1 MANNKKEYSRLY
13 NLNSIKNNK
22 GYTLIEL
29 LLVLAFLGISMLI
42 INSLNILGLK
52 TFNFMSYQGSLQQ
65 NLRLAT
71 NFIIKE
77 TRFASDAEIL
87 NLSLSELITEM
98 EKTDN
103 EYHYIYLENNV
114 LKYRYKNKSN
124 YVADEIKE
132 LNFKKSTNNILKFNI
147 LCSNSAPNYKLGT
160 EVVILN
166 MPQNKEILNLDGDAI
181 RYKKTT
187 PDLPIDEEPSKWG
200 QYVIFTNII
209 KLTNGSASIIGENAS
224 IIINGQN
231 NNTVNLA
238 GNTNISVKKLYIRG
252 NLVMGGSA
260 SIGSTA
266 MGGTTYIDGNVTLD
280 GNPRVYDQLY
290 YTKNLNTQH
299 WIDISAIKTDEIRF
313 PNVSMP
319 KFRDKEWYRE
329 KGYSNNTTPQNGMRY
344 YGSAYSFSTWN
355 SYSDVVIVSSGDIIL
370 SGNVSVSG
378 MLFAPNGKVIT
389 GGSANFSGIIIAEE
403 VVLGSSSPIIFKSFN
418 TEDLPF

>member
-1 MANNKKEYSRLY
+1 MANNKMEYSRLY
-13 NLNSIKNNK
+13 NLNLIKNNK
-22 GYTLIEL
+22 GYTFIEL
-29 LLVLAFLGISMLI
+29 LLILAFLGILMLI
-42 INSLNILGLK
+42 INSLSILGLK
-52 TFNFMSYQGSLQQ
+52 TFNFASYQGSLQQ

-71 NFIIKE
+71 NFITKE
-77 TRFASDAEIL
+77 TRFASDVQIL

-114 LKYRYKNKSN
+114 LKYRYEDKSN
-124 YVADEIKE
+124 YVADKIKE
-132 LNFKKSTNNILKFNI
+132 LDFNKSTKNILKFDV
-147 LCSNSAPNYKLGT
+147 LGENSTPNYKLGT

-166 MPQNKEILNLDGDAI
+166 MPQNKEILNSDGVAI
-181 RYKKTT
+181 RYKKVI
-187 PDLPIDEEPSKWG
+187 PDFPIDEDTNKWD
-200 QYVIFTNII
+200 QYVIFTNTI
-209 KLTNGSASIIGENAS
+209 KLTNGSASVIGENAS

-231 NNTVNLA
+231 NNTVSLG
-238 GNTNISVKKLYIRG
+238 GNSNISVKELYIKG
-252 NLVMGGSA
+252 NLVMEGSA

-266 MGGTTYIDGNVTLD
+266 IGGTTYIDGNVTLD

-299 WIDISAIKTDEIRF
+299 WIDIPAIKTDEIQF

-319 KFRDKEWYRE
+319 KFKDKEWYIE

-344 YGSAYSFSTWN
+344 YGRTYSFPTWN

-378 MLFAPNGKVIT
+378 ILFAPNGKVIT